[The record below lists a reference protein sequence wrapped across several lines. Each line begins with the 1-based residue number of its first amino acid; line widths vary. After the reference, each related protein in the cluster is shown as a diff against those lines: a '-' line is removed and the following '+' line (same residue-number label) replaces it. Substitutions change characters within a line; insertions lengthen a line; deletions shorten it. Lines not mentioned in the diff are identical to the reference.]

1 MKFLEL
7 ILRNLARQPRRTV
20 LTSLTVAVATMMF
33 AMLIAVPT
41 SINRIV
47 AAAAGRGQRLY
58 VINRTGP
65 YNLPARYCLG
75 IAQID
80 HVTACA
86 AEIDLWFYYRSDTD
100 WIGVDAADPEIL
112 NTKPSG
118 FLLPQAAAQF
128 RRERRAAIVG
138 VETLQRY
145 DLHIGQQIELRGQ
158 FGETRVKLPFLIAG
172 VFFEKSLPNAFMIRR
187 DYFDDTMQSLGQG
200 VFQNASDRLI
210 VRVDRADNVGQV
222 ARLIDR
228 NYRNSESET
237 RTQAESDFVASELSN
252 IENIRVIIF
261 TLLGVVLVT
270 VMLVAGNSM
279 AMTVRERIPE
289 IALLRTLGFQRVRI
303 AALLFAEAFILGFA
317 GGVLGS
323 ASAMLLFAGGK
334 DLDSITNGIGL
345 ISVSW
350 WVATA
355 ALASTIA
362 TSVLSGTL
370 PIAGALRIAPAL
382 GLRKVV

>member
-1 MKFLEL
+1 MKLLEL
-7 ILRNLARQPRRTV
+7 ILRNLTRQPRRTV
-20 LTSLTVAVATMMF
+20 LTSLTVAVATMVF
-33 AMLIAVPT
+33 AMLVAVPT
-41 SINRIV
+41 SIDRIV
-47 AAAAGRGQRLY
+47 AAAGRGQRLY

-75 IAQID
+75 IKQIY

-112 NTKPSG
+112 DTTPSG
-118 FLLPQAAAQF
+118 FLLPQIAGRF
-128 RRERRAAIVG
+128 RHERRAAIVG
-138 VETLQRY
+138 VETLERY
-145 DLHIGQQIELRGQ
+145 GFHVGQQIELRGN
-158 FGETRVKLPFLIAG
+158 FGETGVELPFIIAG
-172 VFFEKSLPNAFMIRR
+172 VFPNKSLPNAFMIRR
-187 DYFDDTMQSLGQG
+187 DYFDDTMQKLGQG

-210 VRVDRADNVGQV
+210 VRVDNADNLGEV
-222 ARLIDR
+222 ARLIDS

-237 RTQAESDFVASELSN
+237 RTQAESDFLASELSN
-252 IENIRVIIF
+252 IENIRVIIL
-261 TLLGVVLVT
+261 TMIGVVLVT

-289 IALLRTLGFQRVRI
+289 IALLRTLGFQQVRI
-303 AALLFAEAFILGFA
+303 AGLLFAEAFILGFA

-323 ASAMLLFAGGK
+323 ASAMFLFAGGT

-350 WVATA
+350 SVAA
-355 ALASTIA
+355 ASLAAAIA

-370 PIAGALRIAPAL
+370 PIAGALRIAPAM